1 MTSLLVADDT
11 PSVRKLF
18 RMIFHSGYRL
28 VEAGDGQ
35 EALRQILAERPA
47 VAILDVA
54 MPELNGLDLCRAIR
68 RDPRVASTAVIVIT
82 ANGGPADRAAA
93 LAAGA
98 DHFISKP
105 FSPSAMYQ
113 LVESVVARQTAVA
126 S

>member
-35 EALRQILAERPA
+35 EALRQMLAERPA

-68 RDPRVASTAVIVIT
+68 RDPRVAATAVIVIT

-105 FSPSAMYQ
+105 FSPSVMYQ
-113 LVESVVARQTAVA
+113 LVESIVARQAAIA